1 MASQRWT
8 RNRRLAAA
16 AMAALTLAAL
26 AAGAARAQE
35 AGGAESA
42 PRFDPLSRLEVHAF
56 FNQAWAKS
64 DGSVIEGIPEDGTTD
79 YRTLALQ
86 FRYAITLDDVLVVQL
101 QNESRGESLVDEV
114 RDEIEVDWAFYEH
127 RFNES
132 AGLRLGRVRVPLGI
146 YNEIRD
152 VGTLL
157 PFFEPP
163 EGIYSDGLFTQESVD
178 GAALYYQLTPA
189 AGWRL
194 TLDGYYGEWD
204 RQLVLP
210 TDVQVDL
217 SHADGGAG
225 LQAWLETPVD
235 GLRFGLGGLRYDVSG
250 SLYNLEDEDTWKL
263 LVASLDATFDRW
275 IARAEYMDASYS
287 LLVSSVLAFDD
298 GSYESYYGQLGYRLT
313 DHWTLWGQYDVGD
326 VRLAGSHAP
335 TTEIDLLEDYA
346 VSVTFAPRSE
356 ILFKAEAHTGEG
368 FIGFVPGISAFV
380 DEPVA
385 TDYAIV
391 SVSVAF

>member
-1 MASQRWT
+1 MEMQRS
-8 RNRRLAAA
+8 RRSEWPHVVAV
-16 AMAALTLAAL
+16 AALVLGTVI
-26 AAGAARAQE
+26 AGAASAQE
-35 AGGAESA
+35 EAAEPARPS
-42 PRFDPLSRLEVHAF
+42 PLSKLEVHAF

-86 FRYAITLDDVLVVQL
+86 FRYAITLDDVLVVQF
-101 QNESRGESLVDEV
+101 QHEARGQSIVDDV
-114 RDEIEVDWAFYEH
+114 RDEVEIDWAFYEH
-127 RFNES
+127 RFNDA

-178 GAALYYQLTPA
+178 GAAFYYQFAPA
-189 AGWRL
+189 DGWRL
-194 TLDGYYGEWD
+194 SLDGYYGEWE

-210 TDVQVDL
+210 TDDQVDL
-217 SHADGGAG
+217 SHADNGTG
-225 LQAWLETPVD
+225 LQLWVDTPID
-235 GLRFGLGGLRYDVSG
+235 GLRLGVGGLRYDVSG
-250 SLYNLEDEDTWKL
+250 SAYNLEDEDTWEL
-263 LVASLDATFDRW
+263 LVASADGTFERW
-275 IARAEYMDASYS
+275 IVRAEYMDASFD
-287 LLVSSVLAFDD
+287 LLVAPLRFDD
-298 GSYESYYGQLGYRLT
+298 GSYESYYGQIGYRIT
-313 DHWTLWGQYDVGD
+313 DRWTVWGQYDVAD
-326 VRLAGSHAP
+326 VRLAGAQAP
-335 TTEIDLLEDYA
+335 TTDIDLLEDVG

-356 ILFKAEAHTGEG
+356 ILFKAEAHSNEG
-368 FIGFVPGISAFV
+368 FTGYVPGVSAFQ
-380 DEPVA
+380 DPPVQ